1 MKVTNEIRLLKLLN
15 GPTIIRYFE
24 SFIQD
29 QKMHIIMEYAENGSI
44 DERLDKLRKE
54 KKSLPPQQI
63 VAWMAQ
69 IILALTL
76 MH

>member
-1 MKVTNEIRLLKLLN
+1 MSEFERAQVSNEIRLLKLLN

-44 DERLDKLRKE
+44 DERIIKLKKE
-54 KKSLPPQQI
+54 GK
-63 VAWMAQ
+63 
-69 IILALTL
+69 
-76 MH
+76 